1 MKIQTLLGKVRYQQ
15 DCIFLL
21 SKAITHIHFKT
32 VQNDRPG
39 RSSVTQPWSYFSK
52 SQEKS
57 NAHCKAANFANEAN
71 MQLVSL

>member
-15 DCIFLL
+15 DISFYLAKLL
-21 SKAITHIHFKT
+21 NINIKT

-57 NAHCKAANFANEAN
+57 NAHCKAANFATEAN